1 MITDEVDGQV
11 SNYTVTINPRDMKGK
26 ETFLTFNNDT
36 RELLFKNLTEEVVGK
51 YDLEVEVVDK
61 HTNKPYQMKMEL
73 IVNEI

>member
-1 MITDEVDGQV
+1 
-11 SNYTVTINPRDMKGK
+11 MKGK

-73 IVNEI
+73 IVNEIESI

>member
-1 MITDEVDGQV
+1 
-11 SNYTVTINPRDMKGK
+11 MKGK

-61 HTNKPYQMKMEL
+61 HTNKQYQMKMEL
-73 IVNEI
+73 IVKEVDSI